1 MVDKFGELKLCSL
14 CIVNI
19 GIFLGNFIDWIWVVL
34 FLEIVEFSVNGDV
47 LGKDFL
53 VFSSRLVWGEDYI
66 KLNCEKFL

>member
-19 GIFLGNFIDWIWVVL
+19 GIFLGNFIDWIWVVF

-53 VFSSRLVWGEDYI
+53 VFSSRLVCGEDYI
-66 KLNCEKFL
+66 KLIWEKFI

>member
-53 VFSSRLVWGEDYI
+53 VFSSRLVCGEDYI
-66 KLNCEKFL
+66 KLNCEKFI